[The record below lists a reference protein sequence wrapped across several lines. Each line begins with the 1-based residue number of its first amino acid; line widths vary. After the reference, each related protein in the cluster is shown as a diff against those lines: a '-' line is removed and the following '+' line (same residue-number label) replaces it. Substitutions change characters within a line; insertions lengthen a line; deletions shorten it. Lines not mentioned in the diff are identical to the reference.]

1 MTETLYTMVDIAKA
15 LGKSKQEIDRRYKAG
30 KIEAPMYKT
39 GRLNGWTKEQV
50 ERIVKLSK

>member
-15 LGKSKQEIDRRYKAG
+15 LGRSKQEIDRRYKAG

-39 GRLNGWTKEQV
+39 GRVNGWTKEQV